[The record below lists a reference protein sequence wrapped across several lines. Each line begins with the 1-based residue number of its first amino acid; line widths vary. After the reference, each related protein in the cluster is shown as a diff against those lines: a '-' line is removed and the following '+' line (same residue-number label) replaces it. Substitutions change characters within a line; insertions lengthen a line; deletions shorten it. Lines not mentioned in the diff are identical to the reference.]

1 MNPSDASSD
10 SSPTASRPSS
20 GTGRAWRKLVAVVLA
35 VAVVG
40 TIFVAYRDTF
50 TLANLARHE
59 STLRTYQDA
68 WFVILVAFALYVGV
82 TAVSLPGAVPL
93 TLTYGWYF
101 GFYTTVVIVSFASTA
116 GATLAFLSS
125 RYLFRDAMYRRFGE
139 RYSAVDRALE
149 KEGAFYL
156 FTLRLVPLVPFFVIN
171 LVMGLTPIRTWTFWW
186 VSQLGML
193 PGTAV
198 YTYAGAAVPSLSEL
212 AERGAA
218 GIFTLEIGLAFGM
231 LGIFPIAVKKGMAFV
246 KARRRIGEADM

>member
-1 MNPSDASSD
+1 MNDTLPD
-10 SSPTASRPSS
+10 SATDGS
-20 GTGRAWRKLVAVVLA
+20 WRKLVALVLA
-35 VAVVG
+35 VAVIG
-40 TIFVAYRDTF
+40 TIFVIYRDTF
-50 TLANLARHE
+50 TLENLARHE
-59 STLRTYQDA
+59 STLRTYQDK
-68 WFVILVAFALYVGV
+68 WYVILVAFALYVGV

-101 GFYTTVVIVSFASTA
+101 GFFKTVVIVSFASTA

-125 RYLFRDAMYRRFGE
+125 RYLLRDAMHHRFGE
-139 RYSAVDRALE
+139 RYAAINRALE
-149 KEGAFYL
+149 EEGAFYL

-198 YTYAGAAVPSLSEL
+198 YTYAGYSVPSLAEL

-218 GIFTLEIGLAFGM
+218 GIFTLEIGFAFAM
-231 LGIFPIAVKKGMAFV
+231 LGVFPIVVKKGMAWL
-246 KARRRIGEADM
+246 KNRRAGTAVDK